1 MNSEMLKIY
10 REMLE
15 SGNLE
20 QEEINAIKKD
30 LEEEK
35 TKIKKEL
42 DKFYDDGGMLKH
54 SSEIANREN
63 SGDEINELLDE
74 INQISPG
81 RDFPKKQKEETLEE
95 PKIDETKSYAEDE
108 NQELVEDDQ
117 PEEIGEKINV
127 PKEAENF
134 IEETTIEIA
143 DIPEEKFKKEA
154 MEVIDGREDLE
165 NLSEVMAKGERS
177 ARLVMEKIGGSE
189 EHEVEQEPDKD
200 KSHDY
205 DKDERTR

>member
-1 MNSEMLKIY
+1 MNSEMLRIY

-15 SGNLE
+15 SGDLMR
-20 QEEINAIKKD
+20 EEIEAIKKD

-35 TKIKKEL
+35 TQIKKEL
-42 DKFYDDGGMLKH
+42 DQFYDDGGMLKH

-74 INQISPG
+74 INQILLG
-81 RDFPKKQKEETLEE
+81 QDFPKKQKEETLEE
-95 PKIDETKSYAEDE
+95 PKIDETKSYAQDE
-108 NQELVEDDQ
+108 NQELVKDDK
-117 PEEIGEKINV
+117 PEENDV
-127 PKEAENF
+127 PKEPEDF
-134 IEETTIEIA
+134 MKEPTIEIV
-143 DIPEEKFKKEA
+143 DFPEDKFKKEA
-154 MEVIDGREDLE
+154 GKVIEGRKDLQD
-165 NLSEVMAKGERS
+165 LPEVMEKGERS

>member
-1 MNSEMLKIY
+1 MLRIY

-15 SGNLE
+15 SGDLMR
-20 QEEINAIKKD
+20 EEIEAIKKD

-35 TKIKKEL
+35 TQIKKEL
-42 DKFYDDGGMLKH
+42 DQFYDDGGMLKH

-74 INQISPG
+74 INQILLG
-81 RDFPKKQKEETLEE
+81 QDFPKKQKEETLEE
-95 PKIDETKSYAEDE
+95 PKIDETKSYAQDE
-108 NQELVEDDQ
+108 NQELVKDDK
-117 PEEIGEKINV
+117 PEENDV
-127 PKEAENF
+127 PKEPEDF
-134 IEETTIEIA
+134 MKEPTIEIV
-143 DIPEEKFKKEA
+143 DFPEDKFKKEA
-154 MEVIDGREDLE
+154 GKVIEGRKDLQD
-165 NLSEVMAKGERS
+165 LPEVMEKGERS

>member
-1 MNSEMLKIY
+1 MNSEMLRIY

-15 SGNLE
+15 SGDLKR
-20 QEEINAIKKD
+20 EEIEAIKKD

-35 TKIKKEL
+35 TQIKKEL
-42 DKFYDDGGMLKH
+42 DQFYDDGGMLKH

-74 INQISPG
+74 INQILLG
-81 RDFPKKQKEETLEE
+81 QDFPKKQKEETLEE
-95 PKIDETKSYAEDE
+95 PKIDETKSYAQDE
-108 NQELVEDDQ
+108 NQELVKDDK
-117 PEEIGEKINV
+117 PEENDV
-127 PKEAENF
+127 PKEPEDF
-134 IEETTIEIA
+134 MKEPTIEIV
-143 DIPEEKFKKEA
+143 DFPEDKFKKEA
-154 MEVIDGREDLE
+154 GKVIEGRKDLQD
-165 NLSEVMAKGERS
+165 LPEVMEKGERS

>member
-1 MNSEMLKIY
+1 MLRIY

-15 SGNLE
+15 SGDLKR
-20 QEEINAIKKD
+20 EEIEAIKKD

-35 TKIKKEL
+35 TQIKKEL
-42 DKFYDDGGMLKH
+42 DQFYDDGGMLKH

-74 INQISPG
+74 INQILLG
-81 RDFPKKQKEETLEE
+81 QDFPKKQKEETLEE
-95 PKIDETKSYAEDE
+95 PKIDETKSYAQDE
-108 NQELVEDDQ
+108 NQELVKDDK
-117 PEEIGEKINV
+117 PEENDV
-127 PKEAENF
+127 PKEPEDF
-134 IEETTIEIA
+134 MKEPTIEIV
-143 DIPEEKFKKEA
+143 DFPEDKFKKEA
-154 MEVIDGREDLE
+154 GKVIEGRKDLQD
-165 NLSEVMAKGERS
+165 LPEVMEKGERS